1 MTMKYT
7 KLQRRLALG
16 GAVLLVLLYLST
28 LVFALIDHPL
38 TPNFLMASVFLT
50 VAVPVSIY
58 GFILITTMMKK

>member
-1 MTMKYT
+1 M
-7 KLQRRLALG
+7 
-16 GAVLLVLLYLST
+16 LLYLST

-58 GFILITTMMKK
+58 GFILITRMMKK

>member
-58 GFILITTMMKK
+58 GFILITRMVKK